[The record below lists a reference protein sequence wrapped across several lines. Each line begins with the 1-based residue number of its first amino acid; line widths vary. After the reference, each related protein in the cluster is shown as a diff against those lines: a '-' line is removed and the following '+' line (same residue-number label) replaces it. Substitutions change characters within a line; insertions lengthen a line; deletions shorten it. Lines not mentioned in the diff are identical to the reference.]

1 MPKKQE
7 RLYRIWHSMK
17 QRCSNKN
24 LPFYKYYGGKGVTVC
39 PEWQKYKPFHEW
51 ALKNGYRED
60 LTIDRID
67 LNKGYC
73 PENCRWIPFAEQRK
87 NTTQTRKIT
96 INGITKPL
104 KDWCREY
111 GISYH
116 AVCQRIHRGMDDVS
130 ALLTPIRRG

>member
-1 MPKKQE
+1 MKKQE

-39 PEWQKYKPFHEW
+39 MEWQKYKPFHEW
-51 ALKNGYRED
+51 ALKNGYKED

-67 LNKGYC
+67 LNSGYC
-73 PENCRWIPFAEQRK
+73 PENCRWIPFAEQRA
-87 NTTQTRKIT
+87 NTTQTRQIT

-104 KDWCREY
+104 KHWCIDY
-111 GISYH
+111 GISYQ